1 MATIK
6 FWPNKKK
13 HTIDVEVN
21 TESATV
27 KFSLDLEDAADAS
40 VDLSD
45 AVSIVTTDWIEE

>member
-6 FWPNKKK
+6 FWPNKKT
-13 HTIDVEVN
+13 HRIDVSVE